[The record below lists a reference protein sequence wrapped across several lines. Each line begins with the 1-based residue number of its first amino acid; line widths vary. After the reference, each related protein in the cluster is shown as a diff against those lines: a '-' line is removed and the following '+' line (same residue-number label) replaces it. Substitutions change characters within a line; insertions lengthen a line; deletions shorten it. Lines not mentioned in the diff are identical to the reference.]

1 MKTIIVCGSG
11 YSGSSSISDYLSSK
25 NDVYKP
31 YHGEEF
37 RLINDPYGIENL
49 FQNFYKNFSINNS
62 SEAVNNF
69 IEYCRNYNK
78 IKKKISN
85 NYISIYGNNF
95 FKITEKYI
103 KNITYLEY
111 PAIPQFKRISF
122 DLKKKLILQLS
133 KKYLK
138 ETNLYKMYLPVNEKK
153 FILETKKYLKKIILL
168 KKVKN
173 KKVVLDQST
182 NFWNPEIAFKYF
194 DQLKIIRVTRDP
206 RSVYLSFKM
215 RPAWAYPKNNINNF
229 IKWYSEIIEKKNFY
243 KIRSNK
249 IMDITFEEFVLN
261 YKNSTKKINKFLNL
275 KNEKNDKFNLNFSK
289 ANVFK
294 AKNLLTKNELLFLA
308 KKLKKYLIWEK
319 YL

>member
-1 MKTIIVCGSG
+1 
-11 YSGSSSISDYLSSK
+11 
-25 NDVYKP
+25 
-31 YHGEEF
+31 
-37 RLINDPYGIENL
+37 
-49 FQNFYKNFSINNS
+49 
-62 SEAVNNF
+62 F

-294 AKNLLTKNELLFLA
+294 AKNL
-308 KKLKKYLIWEK
+308 
-319 YL
+319 